1 MFSFSN
7 WETDFTSLYL
17 QHGLLHYT
25 WIKLSKE
32 DKNYLRLMDNPKYVL
47 DNLKKN
53 LIKDM
58 SGFSFENWLMWR

>member
-47 DNLKKN
+47 DNWKKT
-53 LIKDM
+53 L
-58 SGFSFENWLMWR
+58 